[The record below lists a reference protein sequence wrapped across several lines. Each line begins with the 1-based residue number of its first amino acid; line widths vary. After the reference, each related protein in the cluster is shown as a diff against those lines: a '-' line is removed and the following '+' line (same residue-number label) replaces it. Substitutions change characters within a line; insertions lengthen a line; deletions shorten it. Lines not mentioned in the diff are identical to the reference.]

1 MGLDEVEEPG
11 EAGSKH
17 AGRAMPLL
25 HRGGDRFQLAA
36 IPAPFGTSR
45 TATFEP
51 ASAYL
56 TRETHGGSALPAVLA
71 YTALAVIGITWCVA
85 VIGVSEA
92 MRRRLTATL
101 TLPTALG
108 GAGR

>member
-1 MGLDEVEEPG
+1 MSQLRWG
-11 EAGSKH
+11 GSWKSIVFLEK
-17 AGRAMPLL
+17 ADVVAAIPVSFPADPTYG
-25 HRGGDRFQLAA
+25 LAA

-56 TRETHGGSALPAVLA
+56 TRETHGGSALPAVFA
-71 YTALAVIGITWCVA
+71 NTALAVIGITWCVA

-92 MRRRLTATL
+92 MRR
-101 TLPTALG
+101 
-108 GAGR
+108 